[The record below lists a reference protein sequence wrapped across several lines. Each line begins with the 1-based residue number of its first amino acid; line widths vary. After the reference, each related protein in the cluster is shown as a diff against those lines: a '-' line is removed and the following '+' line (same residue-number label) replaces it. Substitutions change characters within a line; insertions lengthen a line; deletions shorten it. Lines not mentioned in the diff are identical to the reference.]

1 MINAYKKSLVN
12 PPIKK
17 IQFRILKRKL
27 KKGRSDLMKSP
38 SNCNVINHLWIN

>member
-1 MINAYKKSLVN
+1 MINAYNKSLVN

-27 KKGRSDLMKSP
+27 KKGKSP